1 MLYFS
6 QLNVIKMKYT
16 KYLVIPF
23 TLLFLSNWTY
33 AQKKPTTPKPITSIK
48 IKPPKLTT
56 VLGIA
61 KDSVVLPVEQAKAL
75 IGASLKV
82 TDDKNN
88 PLTVT
93 YYQFLYK
100 RKAITEDEETGK
112 LSPTT
117 SIASDYFTS
126 TPLPEKWIRIIK
138 EDLIAGEEL
147 YFFDVIAKD
156 AQGHPFYA
164 PNVKIIT
171 K

>member
-1 MLYFS
+1 
-6 QLNVIKMKYT
+6 MKQT
-16 KYLVIPF
+16 KYLAI
-23 TLLFLSNWTY
+23 LFLLLSFCNLTF
-33 AQKKPTTPKPITSIK
+33 AQQKPAAKKTNTAIK
-48 IKPPKLTT
+48 IKPPKLFT
-56 VLGIA
+56 VLGVA
-61 KDSVVLPVEQAKAL
+61 KDSVVMPVDQAKAL

-88 PLTVT
+88 PLTIT

-100 RKAITEDEETGK
+100 RKAMTEDEETGK
-112 LSPTT
+112 FTPTF
-117 SIASDYFTS
+117 SIASDYFTA
-126 TPLPEKWIRIIK
+126 TPLPIKWTNIIK
-138 EDLIAGEEL
+138 ESLVAGEEL

>member
-1 MLYFS
+1 MKH
-6 QLNVIKMKYT
+6 IKILT
-16 KYLVIPF
+16 AV
-23 TLLFLSNWTY
+23 LLLCFFADQSF
-33 AQKKPTTPKPITSIK
+33 AQQKNKATKPTTAIK
-48 IKPPKLTT
+48 IKPPKLFT

-61 KDSVVLPVEQAKAL
+61 KDSVVMPVEQAKAL

-88 PLTVT
+88 TLTVT

-100 RKAITEDEETGK
+100 RKAMTEDEETGK

-126 TPLPEKWIRIIK
+126 TPLPEKWTRIIK
-138 EDLIAGEEL
+138 QELTSGEEL
-147 YFFDVIAKD
+147 YFFDIIAKD

-164 PNVKIIT
+164 PSLKIIT

>member
-1 MLYFS
+1 ML
-6 QLNVIKMKYT
+6 M
-16 KYLVIPF
+16 
-23 TLLFLSNWTY
+23 FLCNLTF
-33 AQKKPTTPKPITSIK
+33 AQKKTTAKIPATAIK
-48 IKPPKLTT
+48 IKPPKLFT
-56 VLGIA
+56 VLGVA
-61 KDSVVLPVEQAKAL
+61 KDSVVMPVDQAKAL

-100 RKAITEDEETGK
+100 RKAMTEDEESGK
-112 LSPTT
+112 FSPTY
-117 SIASDYFTS
+117 SSASDYFTS
-126 TPLPEKWIRIIK
+126 TPLPVKWTNIIK
-138 EDLIAGEEL
+138 ENLVAGEEL

>member
-1 MLYFS
+1 MLMMMFVC
-6 QLNVIKMKYT
+6 QLS
-16 KYLVIPF
+16 F
-23 TLLFLSNWTY
+23 
-33 AQKKPTTPKPITSIK
+33 AQRKTISKTTPTKSAPTMK
-48 IKPPKLTT
+48 IKPPKLFTS
-56 VLGIA
+56 LGVA
-61 KDSVVLPVEQAKAL
+61 KDSLVMPVEQARAL

-100 RKAITEDEETGK
+100 RKAMTENEETGQF
-112 LSPTT
+112 SPTT
-117 SIASDYFTS
+117 SIASDYFTT
-126 TPLPEKWIRIIK
+126 TPLPERWTKIIK
-138 EDLIAGEEL
+138 EDLVAGEEL

>member
-16 KYLVIPF
+16 KYLTILF
-23 TLLFLSNWTY
+23 TFTFLFNS
-33 AQKKPTTPKPITSIK
+33 AFCQKKPTTPKPTSTIK
-48 IKPPKLTT
+48 IKPPKLFT

-61 KDSVVLPVEQAKAL
+61 KDSVVMPVEQAKAL

-100 RKAITEDEETGK
+100 RKAMTEDEETGK
-112 LSPTT
+112 FSPTT

-126 TPLPEKWIRIIK
+126 TPLPEKWVRIIK